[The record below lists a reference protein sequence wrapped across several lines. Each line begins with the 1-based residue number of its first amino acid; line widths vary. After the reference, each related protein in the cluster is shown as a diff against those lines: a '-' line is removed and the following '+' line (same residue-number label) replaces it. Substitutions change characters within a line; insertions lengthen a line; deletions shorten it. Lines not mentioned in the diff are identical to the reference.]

1 MIDSGG
7 NATENWDKI
16 NAVQR
21 MQDYIELHL
30 SEPITLRMISTTA
43 GYSPW
48 HSTRIFKELVG
59 KTPFEYIRNLRLS
72 RAATMLSE
80 TNAKIIDV
88 ALDFEFST
96 HEGFTRA
103 FSRQFGIKPYY
114 YRKNNPPI
122 KIFIPES
129 IRERYLNLL
138 KGEIQMSESTNTD
151 TVFVQVIER
160 PKRKLILKRGI
171 KASDYYE
178 YCQEE
183 GCDDVWNT
191 LIEIKQALYEPMGVW
206 LPANMKKPGTST
218 YAQGVEVPVEYEE
231 DIPEGFD
238 IIELQPCKM
247 MIFQGQPYDDKE
259 FEQAIS
265 SLWAVMKNYNPELYG
280 FEWTDEDAPRFQYEP
295 QGYRGYIEG
304 RPVKQVNLK
313 EK

>member
-1 MIDSGG
+1 
-7 NATENWDKI
+7 
-16 NAVQR
+16 
-21 MQDYIELHL
+21 MQDYIALHL

-72 RAATMLSE
+72 RAAAMLSE
-80 TNAKIIDV
+80 TEIKIIDV

-103 FSRQFGIKPYY
+103 FSRQFGMKPRH
-114 YRKNNPPI
+114 YRKLTPQINL
-122 KIFIPES
+122 FMPES
-129 IRERYLNLL
+129 IRERYRKLN
-138 KGEIQMSESTNTD
+138 KGEIQMPEKTNVN
-151 TVFVQVIER
+151 TVFVQVIEK

-171 KASDYYE
+171 RASDYYE

-183 GCDDVWNT
+183 GCDEIWDT

-206 LPANMKKPGTST
+206 LPESMKKPGTST
-218 YAQGVEVPVEYEE
+218 YAQGVEVPVEYEG

-238 IIELQPCKM
+238 IVDLQPCKM
-247 MIFQGQPYDDKE
+247 MIFQGHPYDDEE
-259 FEQAIS
+259 FEQAIGD
-265 SLWAVMKNYNPELYG
+265 LWGVMKNYNPELYG
-280 FEWTDEDAPRFQYEP
+280 FEWADEEAPRFQYEP

-304 RPVKQVNLK
+304 RPVKQVNIK
-313 EK
+313 QK